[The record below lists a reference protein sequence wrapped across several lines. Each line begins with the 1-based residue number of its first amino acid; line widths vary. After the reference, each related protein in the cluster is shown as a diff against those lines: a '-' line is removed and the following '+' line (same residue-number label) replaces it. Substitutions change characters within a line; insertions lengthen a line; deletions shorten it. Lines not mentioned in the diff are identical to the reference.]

1 MRFFIAIIAL
11 PFLLSSC
18 IVAGAVNVAGEV
30 VETGVEVTGT
40 TVATGAKVT
49 GAVIGGTVDAII
61 PGDQSGKK
69 KSDKDDKK

>member
-1 MRFFIAIIAL
+1 MRFFISIIIL

-18 IVAGAVNVAGEV
+18 VVAGAINVVGEV
-30 VETGVEVTGT
+30 VETGVEVTGA

-61 PGDQSGKK
+61 PGDQSGKD
-69 KSDKDDKK
+69 KSDKEDKK